1 MIGLLKRE
9 KILKNGKEKKDE
21 IRKKAVQDW
30 FPVKDIGDDTILLK
44 DGRYVCAL
52 RVWPLNIG
60 LKSESEKKKI
70 IQSMYETLNG
80 LKDTMQIFSIGR
92 PVDLDSYIGFLQS
105 KSKEEVNMT
114 KRKLLQEYLKYVAS
128 IVTSGE
134 AIERRF
140 FIMISGKEKEELK
153 VKIYELAS
161 NLEKSGLK
169 SDITTDQELIDV
181 LFSFTHPAQAAFE
194 KAPAFNGPYLPPVF
208 ESYIKKEEE

>member
-1 MIGLLKRE
+1 MIGLLKKE
-9 KILKNGKEKKDE
+9 KALKNDKEKKDE
-21 IRKKAVQDW
+21 LKKKTVQDW
-30 FPVKDIGDDTILLK
+30 FPVKDVGNDMILLK
-44 DGRYVCAL
+44 DGRYVCVL

-60 LKSESEKKKI
+60 LKSENEKKRI
-70 IQSMYETLNG
+70 IQSMYEALNG

-140 FIMISGKEKEELK
+140 FIMLSNKEKEELK
-153 VKIYELAS
+153 VKIHELAS

-169 SDITTDQELIDV
+169 SDVTSDQEIIDM
-181 LFSFTHPAQAAFE
+181 LFSFTHPSQAAFE
-194 KAPAFNGPYLPPVF
+194 KAPSFSGPYLPPVF
-208 ESYIKKEEE
+208 ESHFKEKE

>member
-9 KILKNGKEKKDE
+9 KGFKNNKDKKDE
-21 IRKKAVQDW
+21 LKKKTVQDW
-30 FPVKDIGDDTILLK
+30 FPVKDIGDDMILLK
-44 DGRYVCAL
+44 DGRYVCVL

-60 LKSESEKKKI
+60 LKSESEKKRI
-70 IQSMYETLNG
+70 IQSMYEALNG
-80 LKDTMQIFSIGR
+80 LKDTMQIFTIGR

-114 KRKLLQEYLKYVAS
+114 KKRLLQEYLKYVAS

-153 VKIYELAS
+153 VKIHELAS

-169 SDITTDQELIDV
+169 SDMASDQELIDV

-194 KAPAFNGPYLPPVF
+194 KAPIFNGPYLPPVF
-208 ESYIKKEEE
+208 ESHKEKE

>member
-1 MIGLLKRE
+1 MLIGLLKRE
-9 KILKNGKEKKDE
+9 NGFKNSKDKKDE
-21 IRKKAVQDW
+21 IRKKTVQDW
-30 FPVKDIGDDTILLK
+30 FPVKDIGDDMILLK

-60 LKSESEKKKI
+60 LKSENEKKRI
-70 IQSMYETLNG
+70 IKSMYEALNG
-80 LKDTMQIFSIGR
+80 LKDTMQIFAIGR

-114 KRKLLQEYLKYVAS
+114 KKRLLQEYLKYVAS

-140 FIMISGKEKEELK
+140 FIMISGKEKDELK
-153 VKIYELAS
+153 VKVHELAS

-194 KAPAFNGPYLPPVF
+194 KAPSFNGPYLPPVF
-208 ESYIKKEEE
+208 KLEEE